1 MAKKKPKGVTQHTFQ
16 RIYDRFSAPISKFDC
31 GQHCSPLNGGSPV
44 CCSTEHAV
52 PVAHKVEW
60 HLLKERSD
68 LWHTFKPY
76 DAATRQI
83 VNELAHDCCA
93 IECKGPRFC
102 ERDNRTL
109 ACRAFPFFPYITR
122 DDQTLGLSVYWIYE
136 DRCWVIS
143 NLAKVDTLFVNQCL
157 DAFAILFAADRE
169 EYETYR
175 EQSASM
181 RRVFTRWKRPIPIL
195 TREGTALNVL
205 PGGKGTR
212 ATKAAAF
219 PKLGAYAS
227 AAAYREA
234 IADAEAAAEAVRARS
249 QKLEVV

>member
-122 DDQTLGLSVYWIYE
+122 DDQTLGFSVYWIYE

-143 NLAKVDTLFVNQCL
+143 NLSIVDRDFVRDFVATHEL
-157 DAFAILFAADRE
+157 LFARDPE
-169 EYETYR
+169 EFETFR
-175 EQSASM
+175 DHSAAM
-181 RRVFTRWKRPIPIL
+181 RRVFTRWKRPIPVIG
-195 TREGTALNVL
+195 RDGGYFKVL
-205 PGGKGTR
+205 PRGGRIVPAKIEDFR
-212 ATKAAAF
+212 ALGPYRTEKTYRKAV
-219 PKLGAYAS
+219 
-227 AAAYREA
+227 
-234 IADAEAAAEAVRARS
+234 AEAGGEMPG
-249 QKLEVV
+249 